1 MESGIVIVS
10 TVVDDKEAADRIAR
24 ELVERRLAAC
34 VQVSA
39 EPVTSTYWWEGK
51 VETAREWSLTCKTTA
66 SGAAACMAAIADT
79 HPYDTPEVL
88 AVPVVGGFGPYLEWV
103 AAETRG

>member
-39 EPVTSTYWWEGK
+39 EPVTSK
-51 VETAREWSLTCKTTA
+51 PS
-66 SGAAACMAAIADT
+66 SGSSSGG
-79 HPYDTPEVL
+79 EVVHSPQRVIL
-88 AVPVVGGFGPYLEWV
+88 ATLP
-103 AAETRG
+103 